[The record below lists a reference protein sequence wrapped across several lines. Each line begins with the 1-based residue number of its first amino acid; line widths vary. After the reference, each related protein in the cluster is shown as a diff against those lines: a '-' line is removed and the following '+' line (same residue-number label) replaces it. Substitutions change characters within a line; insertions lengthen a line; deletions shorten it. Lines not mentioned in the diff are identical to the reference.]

1 MDVSLLILCIFAGIL
16 IAIAYSMKGWRLPVS
31 GLWAGGKMFWEIA
44 PRLLLGFTLSGL
56 IQVLVPVEYI
66 ARTLGEGS
74 GLKGVIIAMVAG
86 TLAPGGPYV
95 NFPLVAVLYKG
106 GAGVGPLATFLTAW
120 GVIPLNR
127 ALVYE
132 MPLLGT
138 EFALAR
144 YAACL
149 VFPLLAGMITPVI
162 FKFLTSSPS

>member
-1 MDVSLLILCIFAGIL
+1 MDVSLLILCMFAGIL
-16 IAIAYSMKGWRLPVS
+16 AAIAYSMKGWRLPVS
-31 GLWAGGKMFWEIA
+31 GLWVGGKMFWEIA

-56 IQVLVPVEYI
+56 LQVLIPVEYI

-86 TLAPGGPYV
+86 ALAPGGPYV

-106 GAGVGPLATFLTAW
+106 GAGIGPLATFLTSW

-132 MPLLGT
+132 IPLLGA
-138 EFALAR
+138 EFTLAR
-144 YAACL
+144 YSASL
-149 VFPLLAGMITPVI
+149 VFPLILCIITPLI
-162 FKFLTSSPS
+162 FKFLK